1 MRMVLFFFVFRDK
14 PRIGSSSINLE
25 RLRTLP
31 DGTLGREYVRFMDY
45 YVSSTIIIIK
55 YIFLLLLFKNANF
68 TCIENACTM
77 SLICLLLL

>member
-1 MRMVLFFFVFRDK
+1 MRMVFFVFRDK
-14 PRIGSSSINLE
+14 PRISSSSINLE

-55 YIFLLLLFKNANF
+55 
-68 TCIENACTM
+68 
-77 SLICLLLL
+77 